1 MAIWQFGFYL
11 VPSTA
16 VIIDG
21 AVAARMERDFLSTQ
35 LKFCGPIVGALAAR
49 VSNMFPERQSWAP
62 DLRVWGDVDAND
74 HAVSSRREEFEFN
87 TYKADLHA
95 RSRVR
100 LCFRFEKRRHH
111 TPL

>member
-49 VSNMFPERQSWAP
+49 VSNMFPEGQSWAP

-74 HAVSSRREEFEFN
+74 HAVSSTSPQTRKSGAQDCPSGN
-87 TYKADLHA
+87 IMLT
-95 RSRVR
+95 
-100 LCFRFEKRRHH
+100 
-111 TPL
+111 